1 VGYFFVMSYNPCY
14 LQRGSAIVVWV
25 EGGVPPYTWAIK
37 LINTLEL
44 EDTFSEGGDVLLEDG
59 TDVLLENSNPLAGPH
74 FTFDDAVTTVQYNI
88 LRADSTQDT
97 GYYETIVVTDSCGTE
112 VSMDIYLCDTAVC
125 CDDPAY
131 DFDYDMHS
139 VNFLWRGTYGIVSVT
154 GGCPPFHWEVTG
166 SDFEFGRAYTN
177 QRDNVIY
184 LNAGTGAVA
193 TAVISVTDE
202 CGNVVGNGDLVGL
215 PVTGAPAG
223 ITWTVPAG
231 YIAGDDAAADGGC
244 GNTDYD
250 FYWDP
255 SNPTDLD
262 TPGSTVISIVGGRSP
277 FWWMLSGTGGWS
289 WEEGGS
295 QPFRF
300 SVNTGGGDFA
310 TVYGD
315 ETACDQAVIGVVDRC
330 LKLITAG
337 PGLAP
342 WFWYLQGH
350 CCCDDVH
357 DLPSWDSEN
366 PETIGP
372 DHEAVVVVNGGCGPF
387 EWEVN
392 GSGFWLDAGY
402 TTTYATTDTGSVTVY
417 SDGACGTCSVLCVD
431 DCKDSVTGYLRCTDG
446 DWVEKPG
453 GCVLSGSVPYYSTDG
468 LSYNYELIEGYQ
480 KQYQWTY
487 YRRGSLYYVPC
498 SAYPSF
504 CAAWSIP
511 PQAPNCIDGD
521 HTFPCTDGSGPSIA
535 CYHVRGL
542 IYYEWEC

>member
-74 FTFDDAVTTVQYNI
+74 FTFDDAVTTVQYNT

-166 SDFEFGRAYTN
+166 SDFEFDRAYTN
-177 QRDNVIY
+177 QRDNVIH
-184 LNAGTGAVA
+184 LHAGTGEVGPV
-193 TAVISVTDE
+193 VITVTDS
-202 CGNVVGNGDLVGL
+202 CANVVGNGDLLEL

-262 TPGSTVISIVGGRSP
+262 TPGSTVLSFSGGRSP
-277 FWWMLSGTGGWS
+277 FWWLVNGVGWS
-289 WEEGGS
+289 WEEGS
-295 QPFRF
+295 TDPWKF

-310 TVYGD
+310 TIYGD
-315 ETACDQAVIGVVDRC
+315 ETACGQAVIGVTDRC
-330 LKLITAG
+330 LRLITAG

-342 WFWYLQGH
+342 WYWYLQGH
-350 CCCDDVH
+350 CCCDEVH

-372 DHEAVVVVNGGCGPF
+372 NSFEAITVNDGCTPF
-387 EWEVN
+387 TFTVA
-392 GSGFWLDAGY
+392 GTGFYLDEAHTITELETSERTITIY
-402 TTTYATTDTGSVTVY
+402 SSTG
-417 SDGACGTCSVLCVD
+417 CGTCTVTCTD
-431 DCKDSVTGYLRCTDG
+431 DCDDTVTGYLRCTAGKWKVYSEFDY
-446 DWVEKPG
+446 VCKMP
-453 GCVLSGSVPYYSTDG
+453 GSVPKYSSEYSFYY
-468 LSYNYELIEGYQ
+468 YELIQGNA
-480 KQYQWTY
+480 KQAQTTLRQLSYS
-487 YRRGSLYYVPC
+487 GNCVGK
-498 SAYPSF
+498 

-511 PQAPNCIDGD
+511 PGNPNCIDGY
-521 HTFPCTDGSGPSIA
+521 HTFPCWEIEAVYA
-535 CYHVRGL
+535 CVRNYL
-542 IYYEWEC
+542 TRYYEWECV